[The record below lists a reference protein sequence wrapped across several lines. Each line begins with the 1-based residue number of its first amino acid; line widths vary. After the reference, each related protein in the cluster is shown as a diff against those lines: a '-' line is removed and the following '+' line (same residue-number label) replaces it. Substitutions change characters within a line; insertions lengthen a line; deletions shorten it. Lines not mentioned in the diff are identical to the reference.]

1 MKHFSLCIL
10 FALICSL
17 SFSQPFIHAH
27 NDYQKPEPLT
37 YVLRYQAFSIEADIF
52 LSENR
57 LLVAHE
63 ISELS
68 KAKTLDSFYLQP
80 IIELFRKNGGTIS
93 ADSNYAPV
101 LMIDIKNKGEETIA
115 ALIKLL
121 APYRNVFDR
130 TVNAKAVQVVLSG
143 DRGASAKW
151 VSCPSFILFDGR
163 PGETYDNV
171 TLNRVAFIS
180 DSWLNYAL
188 PPKDN
193 YERLK
198 PVIDKVHQLGKYI
211 RLWGSPDNPDSW
223 KRQLELGIDIINTD
237 KVAECREY
245 ILKIS
250 REKN

>member
-1 MKHFSLCIL
+1 MKYFNLFILIILNCSLC
-10 FALICSL
+10 
-17 SFSQPFIHAH
+17 FSQPLIHAH

-37 YVLRYQAFSIEADIF
+37 NALRQKAFSIEADIF
-52 LSENR
+52 LFGNR
-57 LLVAHE
+57 LLVAHD
-63 ISELS
+63 ISELLI
-68 KAKTLDSFYLQP
+68 AKSLDSFYLQP

-101 LMIDIKNKGEETIA
+101 LMIDIKSKGEETIA

-151 VSCPSFILFDGR
+151 ISYPSFILFDGR
-163 PGETYDNV
+163 PNESYDNT
-171 TLNRVAFIS
+171 TLKRVAFIS
-180 DSWLNYAL
+180 DSWVGYNL
-188 PPKDN
+188 PPIDEEH
-193 YERLK
+193 ERLK
-198 PVIDKVHQLGKYI
+198 LAIDKVHNLGKRI

-223 KRQLELGIDIINTD
+223 KLQQELGIDIINTD

-245 ILKIS
+245 FYK
-250 REKN
+250 